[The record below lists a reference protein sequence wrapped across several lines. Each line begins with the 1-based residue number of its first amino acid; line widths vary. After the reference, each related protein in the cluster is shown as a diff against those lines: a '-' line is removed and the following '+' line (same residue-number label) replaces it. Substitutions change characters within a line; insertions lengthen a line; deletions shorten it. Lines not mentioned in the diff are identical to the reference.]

1 MTSRSSPLLERG
13 VSSATE
19 TERTIHGVT
28 KDPNAERFV
37 EELEKYRSP

>member
-1 MTSRSSPLLERG
+1 MTSRSSPLLERS

-28 KDPNAERFV
+28 EDPNAERFV
-37 EELEKYRSP
+37 EETETYRSP